1 MARKIQSFLLVSAVA
16 ACYLLAT
23 YFKVNGIQ
31 GSVGRCFSL
40 SNCFLPLIG
49 AFFGFA
55 GSYAYFAGSL
65 AVRFCL
71 LPWQTFV
78 TSCFGL
84 PTLAASLYWTP
95 SNRMIKAMIPLA
107 CMLLFAL
114 HPVGLHAMPY
124 TLYWLIPACIAFM
137 PNAHHFLRAL
147 GSTFSAHAV
156 GSVCYLYGIN
166 AMTPTAWIALI
177 PVVAYERMLF
187 ACGMYGVY
195 LLLQAVGA
203 KLFQLCAQEK
213 TYSL

>member
-1 MARKIQSFLLVSAVA
+1 MTRKMQSFFLVCAVA
-16 ACYLLAT
+16 ALYLLAT
-23 YFKVNGIQ
+23 YFKVNAIQ

-49 AFFGFA
+49 LFFGLA

-71 LPWQTFV
+71 LPWSALV
-78 TSCFGL
+78 TTCFGV
-84 PTLAASLYWTP
+84 PTLAASLYWAP
-95 SNRMIKAMIPLA
+95 GNRLMKAIIPLA

-114 HPVGLHAMPY
+114 HPVGMHAMPY
-124 TLYWLIPACIAFM
+124 TFYWFIPACIAFM
-137 PNAHHFLRAL
+137 PNAHHFWRAL

-166 AMTPTAWIALI
+166 AMTPAEWMSLI
-177 PVVAYERMLF
+177 PVVAYERVLF

-195 LLLQAVGA
+195 LLLQAVGS